1 MGAPALRSG
10 VVAQVALKALTP
22 DPNNPRTVFDENA
35 IAALADSIKARGV
48 LQPLIVR
55 KGEKGAIVVQDGHRR
70 LRAAKAAKLK
80 TVPVLLAEE
89 ADAASVR
96 LDQVAANQL
105 HEKLAP
111 MDLARTLRRL
121 RDEQKLTP
129 NDLAARM
136 AKAGQPMTLKE
147 IEASIALTDL
157 PAWAAAMIDAGELK
171 QNAAKPVAFALKDPA
186 VAKTLEKEFKQQVG
200 WEGDVDADRASEI
213 VEDAYDNA
221 GKVLSNEYTRDPAHF
236 DWKKRCKGCEHLRV
250 PPGSRGAYCMDAKLY
265 AAHNTEAKSA
275 GLGPLGK
282 VTAKAAAAAPDKLT
296 PKQLKK
302 LEAEREERRE
312 KVAATRG
319 QNYLDQWLRTQCAT
333 RLVKRP
339 DVVGSVV
346 VWLAAARPDAGL
358 IGNSFIPQSWKGER
372 ELRGGTGRPGRFD
385 EYLKGEFRESELLGL
400 AVAGLTMMT
409 PGQIRDLAAKL
420 GVSMAVDF
428 RADAEYLKLRSV
440 EQLRAWLELY
450 GLDIKGTAGAMRQ
463 RLLDHPHTLEWS
475 PKLPHMVALQDA
487 YAAPVRD
494 EERAKDEIEADDLGI
509 DRDELDEDAAI
520 EETKAIGPGGYESD
534 DEED

>member
-1 MGAPALRSG
+1 MASPALRAN
-10 VVAQVALKALTP
+10 VVTRVPLSLLTP
-22 DPNNPRTVFDENA
+22 DPDNPRKTYDA
-35 IAALADSIKARGV
+35 DALDALADSVKARGV
-48 LQPLIVR
+48 LTPLTVR
-55 KGEKGAIVVQDGHRR
+55 KGEKGVLIVKDGHRR

-80 TVPVLLAEE
+80 DVPVLLAGD
-89 ADAASVR
+89 DAAVDVR
-96 LDQVAANQL
+96 LDQLAMNQL

-136 AKAGQPMTLKE
+136 AKAGQPMSTKE

-171 QNAAKPVAFALKDPA
+171 QNAVKPVAYAAKDPA
-186 VAKTLEKEFKQQVG
+186 VAKLMESQFKRQVG
-200 WEGDVDADRASEI
+200 WEGDVDNDAAEQI
-213 VEDAYDNA
+213 VEDLYNRA
-221 GKVLSNEYTRDPAHF
+221 GKDLSSEYVRDAAHF
-236 DWKKRCKGCEHLRV
+236 DWKKRCKGCDHLRV
-250 PPGSRGAYCMDAKLY
+250 PPGARGAYCMDGKLY
-265 AAHNTEAKSA
+265 AEHNAEAKKA
-275 GLGPLGK
+275 GLGVGGK
-282 VTAKAAAAAPDKLT
+282 ITAKSAAAAPEKLT
-296 PKQLKK
+296 PKQLQKV
-302 LEAEREERRE
+302 EAEREERRE

-319 QNYLDQWLRTQCAT
+319 ENYLDQWLRTQCAL
-333 RLVKRP
+333 RLTKRE

-358 IGNSFIPQSWKGER
+358 IGNSFIPQEWKGER
-372 ELRGGTGRPGRFD
+372 ELRGATGRPGRFD
-385 EYLKGEFRESELLGL
+385 EYLKGEFREGELCGL
-400 AVAGLTMMT
+400 AIAGLMMMT
-409 PGQIRDLAAKL
+409 AGQIRDLAAKL
-420 GVSMAVDF
+420 GVSLQVDF

-440 EQLRAWLELY
+440 EQLQAWLQTY
-450 GLDIKGTAGAMRQ
+450 GLDTKGTAGVLRQ

-475 PKLPHMVALQDA
+475 PKLPHMVALRDA

-494 EERAKDEIEADDLGI
+494 EERAAREISDDEYDPRDSEDDDL
-509 DRDELDEDAAI
+509 

>member
-1 MGAPALRSG
+1 MSSTALRAG
-10 VVAQVALKALTP
+10 VVAHLAVKALTP
-22 DPNNPRTVFDENA
+22 DPHNPRSVFDGD
-35 IAALADSIKARGV
+35 ALDALTESVKARGV

-55 KGEKGAIVVQDGHRR
+55 KGDKGAIVVQDGHRR
-70 LRAAKAAKLK
+70 LRAAKAAKLQ
-80 TVPVLLAEE
+80 TVPVLLAGET
-89 ADAASVR
+89 DAAAVR
-96 LDQVAANQL
+96 LDQLAANQL

-121 RDEQKLTP
+121 RDEQKFTP

-136 AKAGQPMTLKE
+136 AKAGQPMTKNE

-157 PAWAAAMIDAGELK
+157 PAWAGKMIDEGELK
-171 QNAAKPVAFALKDPA
+171 PEAVKPILFAAKDAA
-186 VAKTLEKEFKQQVG
+186 VAKLLEKQFRQQAG
-200 WEGDVDADRASEI
+200 WEGDVDASQAAQI
-213 VEDAYDNA
+213 VDELYGDE
-221 GKVLSNEYTRDPAHF
+221 GKVLSHQYARDPAHF
-236 DWKKRCKGCEHLRV
+236 EWKTRCKGCEHLRQ
-250 PPGSRGAYCMDAKLY
+250 PPGSRDAYCMNPKLF
-265 AAHNTEAKSA
+265 AEHNAEAKKA
-275 GLGPLGK
+275 GLGVGGK
-282 VTAKAAAAAPDKLT
+282 ITAKAAAAAPDKIT

-319 QNYLDQWLRTQCAT
+319 ENYLDQWLRTQCAL
-333 RLVKRP
+333 RLTKRP

-358 IGNSFIPQSWKGER
+358 IGNSFISQSWKGER

-400 AVAGLTMMT
+400 AIAGLTMMT
-409 PGQIRDLAAKL
+409 AGQIRDLAAKL
-420 GVSMAVDF
+420 GVSLPVDF

-440 EQLRAWLELY
+440 EQLRAWLEIY
-450 GLDIKGTAGAMRQ
+450 GLDTKGTSGAMRQ

-475 PKLPHMVALQDA
+475 PKLPHMVALQEI

-494 EERAKDEIEADDLGI
+494 EKRAKQEIEDDEHDHFDADL
-509 DRDELDEDAAI
+509 ED
-520 EETKAIGPGGYESD
+520 TKAVGPGGYESD
-534 DEED
+534 DADDSNDAED